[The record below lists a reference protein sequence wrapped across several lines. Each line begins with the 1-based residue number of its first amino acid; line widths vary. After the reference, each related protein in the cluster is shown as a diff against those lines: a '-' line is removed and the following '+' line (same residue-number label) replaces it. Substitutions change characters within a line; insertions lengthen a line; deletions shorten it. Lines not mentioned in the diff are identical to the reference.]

1 MKIKYMKGKRNRYK
15 FPIGIYISKIP
26 IYPLNNG
33 KVESYHKNM
42 RTINF
47 RIKRNVYTIFI
58 KI

>member
-26 IYPLNNG
+26 IYPLNNS

-47 RIKRNVYTIFI
+47 RIKRNVYTILI

>member
-1 MKIKYMKGKRNRYK
+1 MKGKRNRYK

-47 RIKRNVYTIFI
+47 RIKRNVYTILI

>member
-47 RIKRNVYTIFI
+47 RIKRNVYTILI

>member
-1 MKIKYMKGKRNRYK
+1 MKIKYMEGKRNRYK

-26 IYPLNNG
+26 IYPLNDG
-33 KVESYHKNM
+33 KIENYHKNM

-58 KI
+58 KL

>member
-1 MKIKYMKGKRNRYK
+1 MKGKRNRYK

-26 IYPLNNG
+26 IYPLNDG
-33 KVESYHKNM
+33 KIENYHKNM
-42 RTINF
+42 ITINF

>member
-1 MKIKYMKGKRNRYK
+1 MKIKYMKSKINRYK

-26 IYPLNNG
+26 IYPLNGG
-33 KVESYHKNM
+33 KIENYHKNI

-47 RIKRNVYTIFI
+47 RIKRNVYTILI

>member
-1 MKIKYMKGKRNRYK
+1 MKIIYMKGKRNRYK

-33 KVESYHKNM
+33 KIENYHKNM

-47 RIKRNVYTIFI
+47 RIKRNIYTILI

>member
-26 IYPLNNG
+26 IYPLNND
-33 KVESYHKNM
+33 KVKNYRKNM

-47 RIKRNVYTIFI
+47 RIKRNVYTILI

>member
-26 IYPLNNG
+26 IYPLNND
-33 KVESYHKNM
+33 KVENYRKNM

-47 RIKRNVYTIFI
+47 RIKRNVYTILI

>member
-1 MKIKYMKGKRNRYK
+1 MKGKRNRYK

-26 IYPLNNG
+26 IYPLNDG
-33 KVESYHKNM
+33 KIENYHKNM